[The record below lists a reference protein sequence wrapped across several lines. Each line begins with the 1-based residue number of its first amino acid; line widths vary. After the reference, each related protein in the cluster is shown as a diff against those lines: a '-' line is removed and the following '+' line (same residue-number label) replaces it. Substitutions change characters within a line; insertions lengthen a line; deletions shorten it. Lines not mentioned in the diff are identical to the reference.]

1 MLLIFPRVRL
11 HCVSSASKTC
21 LDYVWAPFWAL
32 TIKNKIQGPAQK
44 WNPKQ
49 GPKLDPNHDTKM
61 QSGTPNLYG
70 DANKDVCRDDLHS
83 AVGLL
88 DDLIK
93 YYFLEQQTNNFNQRR
108 KGNLGG

>member
-1 MLLIFPRVRL
+1 M
-11 HCVSSASKTC
+11 SSVSKTC
-21 LDYVWAPFWAL
+21 LDYVSAPSLTL

-49 GPKLDPNHDTKM
+49 GPKLDPNQDTKM
-61 QSGTPNLYG
+61 QSGTPNSYG

-88 DDLIK
+88 GDLI
-93 YYFLEQQTNNFNQRR
+93 
-108 KGNLGG
+108 